1 MNVPAGSGPRSTSP
15 VSMRI
20 VLWTLA
26 CEPVF
31 LTAIALFLKQQNAVM
46 PVAAD
51 AVRILLPVFA
61 AASLGMLYFSY
72 AFASGKY
79 DPRPGPTNVPSRQ
92 GAPTASGLRIVAV
105 ALAIGPGVF
114 GLVLHLLTGDDWALL
129 AFNGTALAVAVR
141 HVLAFNSA
149 ESRSNS

>member
-1 MNVPAGSGPRSTSP
+1 MHDQGASGSPFASP
-15 VSMRI
+15 VAMRI

-31 LTAIALFLKQQNAVM
+31 LAAIALFLKQQNAVS

-51 AVRILLPVFA
+51 VVRILLPVFA
-61 AASLGMLYFSY
+61 VISLGMLYFSY

-79 DPRPGPTNVPSRQ
+79 DPRRGPTNVPPRP
-92 GAPTASGLRIVAV
+92 GAPTATGLRIVAV

-114 GLVLHLLTGDDWALL
+114 GLILHLLTGDDWVLL

-141 HVLAFNSA
+141 HVLAFQTS
-149 ESRSNS
+149 EQ